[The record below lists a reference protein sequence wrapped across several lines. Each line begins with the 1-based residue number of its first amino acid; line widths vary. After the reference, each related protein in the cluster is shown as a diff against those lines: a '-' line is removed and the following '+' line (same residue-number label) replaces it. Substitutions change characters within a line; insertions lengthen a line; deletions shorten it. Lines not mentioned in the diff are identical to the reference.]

1 MVHDYHDYCRGQ
13 NDLLGSVY
21 LHTQLLK
28 AQGYELLTISY
39 ENFSIQD
46 KLEKR
51 IAYLKQCMQNVQE
64 KRST

>member
-1 MVHDYHDYCRGQ
+1 MVHDYPDYCRGQ

-28 AQGYELLTISY
+28 AQGYDLLTISY

-51 IAYLKQCMQNVQE
+51 ISYLEQCMKDVL
-64 KRST
+64 KKKST